1 LIAQVLIAFAA
12 FGPPQTTVLAG
23 DTVTWTNI
31 AARNHTVD
39 GLTERF
45 DSPEL
50 GTNAT
55 FSHTFENPGAIAYYC
70 RIHAFMR
77 GEVDVFRVL
86 LDTPTTPATT
96 GRPYTL
102 RGRAALPAGSTFPI
116 LADDGSTAATATVGD
131 DGEFSVSVTPSG
143 ASTYHAPEGNTV
155 RLDVLDR
162 RVSAAAAR
170 HGSRIAV
177 SATVAPAA
185 PGATVVL
192 QLKLKERF
200 GWWPVARAKL
210 DAQSHVRFNLRRRR
224 GAVARVVMTLPDGA
238 TALAVSPTLRI
249 SSRAPARSTS
259 RTS

>member
-1 LIAQVLIAFAA
+1 MIVPVLIAFAA

-23 DTVTWTNI
+23 DTVTWTNQ
-31 AARNHTVD
+31 AVRKHTVD
-39 GLTERF
+39 GLGEPF

-50 GTNAT
+50 FTGDT
-55 FSHTFENPGAIAYYC
+55 FSHQYDTPGTFAYYC
-70 RIHAFMR
+70 RIHVFMR

-86 LDTPTTPATT
+86 LDTPTTPAST

-102 RGRAALPAGSTFPI
+102 RGRSALPAGSTVPI
-116 LADDGSTAATATVGD
+116 LAEDGSTAATAVVGD

-143 ASTYHAPEGNTV
+143 TSTYHAPDGNTI

-162 RVSAAAAR
+162 RVSVAAAR

-185 PGATVVL
+185 PGATAVL

-200 GWWPVARAKL
+200 GWWPVAQAKL
-210 DAQSHVRFNLRRRR
+210 DAQSHVRFTLRRRR
-224 GAVARVVMTLPDGA
+224 GAIARVVMTLPDGA
-238 TALAVSPTLRI
+238 TPLAVSPALRVR
-249 SSRAPARSTS
+249 SRS
-259 RTS
+259 

>member
-1 LIAQVLIAFAA
+1 MIVGVLIAFAA

-39 GLTERF
+39 GLTEPF

-50 GTNAT
+50 GTRAT

-86 LDTPTTPATT
+86 LDTPTTPAGT

-102 RGRAALPAGSTFPI
+102 RGRAALPAGSTVPI
-116 LADDGSTAATATVGD
+116 LADDGSTAGTATVGD
-131 DGEFSVSVTPSG
+131 DGEFSATVVPSAT
-143 ASTYHAPEGNTV
+143 ASYHAPEGNTI

-162 RVSAAAAR
+162 KVSAAAAR

-192 QLKLKERF
+192 QLKLNERF
-200 GWWPVARAKL
+200 GWWPVAQAKL
-210 DAQSHVRFNLRRRR
+210 DAKSHVRFTLRRRR
-224 GAVARVVMTLPDGA
+224 GAIARVVMTLSDGA
-238 TALAVSPTLRI
+238 TQLAVSPWLRV
-249 SSRAPARSTS
+249 RSLS
-259 RTS
+259 

>member
-39 GLTERF
+39 GLTEPF

-86 LDTPTTPATT
+86 LDTPATPATT
-96 GRPYTL
+96 GRSYTL

-116 LADDGSTAATATVGD
+116 LAGDGGTAATATVGD

-143 ASTYHAPEGNTV
+143 TSTYHAPEGNTV

-210 DAQSHVRFNLRRRR
+210 DARSHVRFSLHRRR

-238 TALAVSPTLRI
+238 TALAVSPALRI
-249 SSRAPARSTS
+249 SSRR
-259 RTS
+259 

>member
-1 LIAQVLIAFAA
+1 MIVGVLIAFAA

-23 DTVTWTNI
+23 DTVTWTNQ
-31 AARNHTVD
+31 AVRKHTVD
-39 GLTERF
+39 GLGEPF

-50 GTNAT
+50 FTGDTY
-55 FSHTFENPGAIAYYC
+55 SHQYDAPGAFPYYC
-70 RIHAFMR
+70 RIHLFMR

-86 LDTPTTPATT
+86 LDTPTTPAGS

-102 RGRAALPAGSTFPI
+102 RGRASLPAGTLVPI
-116 LADDGSTAATATVGD
+116 LAEDGSTAAIALVGD

-143 ASTYHAPEGNTV
+143 ASTYHAQDGNTV

-162 RVSAAAAR
+162 KVSAAAAR

-177 SATVAPAA
+177 SAAVAPAS

-200 GWWPVARAKL
+200 GWWPVAQAEL
-210 DAQSHVRFNLRRRR
+210 DARSHVRFTLRRRR
-224 GAVARVVMTLPDGA
+224 GAIGRVVMTLPDGA
-238 TALAVSPTLRI
+238 TPLAISPAIRI
-249 SSRAPARSTS
+249 RPLS
-259 RTS
+259 

>member
-1 LIAQVLIAFAA
+1 VIAQVLIAFAA

-23 DTVTWTNI
+23 DTVTWTNQ
-31 AARNHTVD
+31 AVRKHTVD
-39 GLTERF
+39 GLGESF

-50 GTNAT
+50 FNGDT
-55 FSHTFENPGAIAYYC
+55 FSHEFDTPGAVAYYC
-70 RIHAFMR
+70 RIHPFMR

-86 LDTPTTPATT
+86 LDTPAAPASS

-102 RGRAALPAGSTFPI
+102 RGRAALPAGSTVPI
-116 LADDGSTAATATVGD
+116 LTDDGSTAATALVGD

-143 ASTYHAPEGNTV
+143 TSTYHAPEGNTI

-162 RVSAAAAR
+162 HVSAAAAR
-170 HGSRIAV
+170 HGSRVAV

-200 GWWPVARAKL
+200 GWWPVAQAKL

-224 GAVARVVMTLPDGA
+224 GATARVVMTLPDGA
-238 TALAVSPTLRI
+238 TPLAVSPALRV
-249 SSRAPARSTS
+249 RSQS
-259 RTS
+259 

>member
-1 LIAQVLIAFAA
+1 VIVPVLIAFAA

-23 DTVTWTNI
+23 DTVTWTNQSVRKH
-31 AARNHTVD
+31 AVD
-39 GLTERF
+39 GLGEPF

-50 GTNAT
+50 FNGDS
-55 FSHTFENPGAIAYYC
+55 FSHEFDTPGAIPYYC

-86 LDTPTTPATT
+86 LDTPATPAST

-102 RGRAALPAGSTFPI
+102 RGRTSLPAGSTFPI
-116 LADDGSTAATATVGD
+116 LAEDGSTAATATVD
-131 DGEFSVSVTPSG
+131 EHGEFSTTVTPTG
-143 ASTYHAPEGNTV
+143 ASTYHAPDGNTI

-162 RVSAAAAR
+162 KVSAAAAR

-177 SATVAPAA
+177 DATVAPAA

-200 GWWPVARAKL
+200 GWWPVAQAKL
-210 DAQSHVRFNLRRRR
+210 DSRSHVRFTLRRRR
-224 GAVARVVMTLPDGA
+224 GAIARVVMTLPDGA
-238 TALAVSPTLRI
+238 TPLSVSPALRV
-249 SSRAPARSTS
+249 RSLS
-259 RTS
+259 

>member
-1 LIAQVLIAFAA
+1 VIVPVLIAFAA

-23 DTVTWTNI
+23 DTVTWTNQSVRKH
-31 AARNHTVD
+31 AVD
-39 GLTERF
+39 GLGEPF

-50 GTNAT
+50 FSGDS
-55 FSHTFENPGAIAYYC
+55 FSHEFDAPGAIAYYC
-70 RIHAFMR
+70 RIHPFMR

-86 LDTPTTPATT
+86 LDTPSTPAST

-102 RGRAALPAGSTFPI
+102 RGRASLPAGSTLPI
-116 LADDGSTAATATVGD
+116 LAEDGSTAATATAD
-131 DGEFSVSVTPSG
+131 EHGEFSTTVTPAG
-143 ASTYHAPEGNTV
+143 ASTYHAPDGNTI

-162 RVSAAAAR
+162 KVSAAAAR

-177 SATVAPAA
+177 DATVAPGS

-200 GWWPVARAKL
+200 GWWPVAQAKL

-224 GAVARVVMTLPDGA
+224 GALARVVMTLPDGA
-238 TALAVSPTLRI
+238 TPLAVSPALRV
-249 SSRAPARSTS
+249 RSQS
-259 RTS
+259 

>member
-1 LIAQVLIAFAA
+1 VIAQVLIAFAA

-39 GLTERF
+39 GLTEPF

-50 GTNAT
+50 GTNVS
-55 FSHTFENPGAIAYYC
+55 FSHTFATPGAIAYYC
-70 RIHAFMR
+70 RIHPFMR

-86 LDTPTTPATT
+86 LDTPTTPAST

-102 RGRAALPAGSTFPI
+102 RGRAALPLGSTFPV
-116 LADDGSTAATATVGD
+116 LAEDGSTAATATVGE
-131 DGEFSVSVTPSG
+131 DGAFSVSVTPSG
-143 ASTYHAPEGNTV
+143 ASTYHAPDGNTV

-162 RVSAAAAR
+162 KVSAAASR

-177 SATVAPAA
+177 SATVAPAS

-200 GWWPVARAKL
+200 GWWPVAQAKL
-210 DAQSHVRFNLRRRR
+210 DTQSRVRFNLRRRR
-224 GAVARVVMTLPDGA
+224 GAIARVVLTLPDGA
-238 TALAVSPTLRI
+238 TALAVSPALRV
-249 SSRAPARSTS
+249 RSQS
-259 RTS
+259 

>member
-1 LIAQVLIAFAA
+1 MVIAQVLIAFAA

-39 GLTERF
+39 GLTEPF
-45 DSPEL
+45 DSAEL
-50 GTNAT
+50 GTNVS

-70 RIHAFMR
+70 RIHPFMR
-77 GEVDVFRVL
+77 GEVDVFRAL

-102 RGRAALPAGSTFPI
+102 RGRAALAAGASLPI
-116 LADDGSTAATATVGD
+116 LAEDGSTVATAIVGAGGEFSATVIPSATAT
-131 DGEFSVSVTPSG
+131 
-143 ASTYHAPEGNTV
+143 YHAQDGNTV

-162 RVSAAAAR
+162 HVSAAAAR

-177 SATVAPAA
+177 AASVTPAA

-200 GWWPVARAKL
+200 GWWPVATAKL
-210 DAQSHVRFNLRRRR
+210 DSQSHVRFELRRRR
-224 GAVARVVMTLPDGA
+224 GALARVVMTLPDGA
-238 TALAVSPTLRI
+238 TALAVSPALRTR
-249 SSRAPARSTS
+249 SRS
-259 RTS
+259 